1 MQYSAKSST
10 SKKQKASE
18 LLECKE
24 YTLIAHSIS
33 INCRW
38 YAQTCQA
45 KEEEIQKE
53 EFEQIKQSLVTK
65 NRL

>member
-24 YTLIAHSIS
+24 YTLSLIQSVSIADDM
-33 INCRW
+33 RKLARLKKKK
-38 YAQTCQA
+38 Y
-45 KEEEIQKE
+45 KK
-53 EFEQIKQSLVTK
+53 K
-65 NRL
+65 NLNR